1 MDFDIEKMGKCRKV
15 ISGWYVKGGYILDI
29 EKMGRCRKIINGRYV
44 RGGYVLDM
52 EKMGRCIIYCIKVII
67 VMIGMLD
74 WGGYIVIVDIKMMGR
89 CIKVINGRYIRRGYV

>member
-15 ISGWYVKGGYILDI
+15 ISGRYVKGGYILDI

-74 WGGYIVIVDIKMMGR
+74 WGGGGI
-89 CIKVINGRYIRRGYV
+89 